1 MSRVF
6 RQGDDA
12 GGLASACSLEDMGAL
27 PDRSIQWVSER
38 LWALALGPL
47 TAQLKERNQLWRL
60 SDLWVW
66 SFGTC

>member
-47 TAQLKERNQLWRL
+47 TAQLKERNQL
-60 SDLWVW
+60 
-66 SFGTC
+66 